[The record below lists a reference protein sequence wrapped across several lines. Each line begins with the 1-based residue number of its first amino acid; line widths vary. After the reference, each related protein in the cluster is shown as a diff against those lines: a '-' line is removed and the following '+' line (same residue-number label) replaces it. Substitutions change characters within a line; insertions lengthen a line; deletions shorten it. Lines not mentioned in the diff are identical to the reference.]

1 MFKNVAKSI
10 LIITI
15 IFIIGLS
22 GNIMTAL
29 ATTQSDLN
37 DIQDKIDATKKE
49 IDQVEDALTGALA
62 QVQSLNAEISEH
74 ENNIEELDT
83 KIENI
88 NSQIK
93 QAEDDLEQAEA
104 DYEHQQELLEKRL
117 VAIYKSGNTTY
128 LDVLLSSK
136 NIVDFISKYHNVEK
150 IAECDQNLLKQ
161 IESNK
166 KNIEE
171 SKTLLETSKE
181 QIEALKKSKE
191 ATIDALKASQAMKKS
206 YVDQLSAEEKALE
219 AELEEFERDKKKIQ
233 EELERIALQNNGGV
247 AVVPGK
253 PSEAGYIFPVAG
265 LNIYNINRRYYPS
278 YPGHTGV
285 DININVKG
293 KSVVAVKDGTV
304 VTSTALRR
312 SDGTYR
318 SYGEYVVI
326 DHHDGTMTLYAHMSP
341 NSRRVSVGQKV
352 VQGQVLGIVG
362 TTGNSTGLHL
372 HFEVR
377 INGKC
382 VNPLPYLQ

>member
-1 MFKNVAKSI
+1 MLRHVVKS
-10 LIITI
+10 TI
-15 IFIIGLS
+15 IVAIIFVLSLS
-22 GNIMTAL
+22 GNIMIAL
-29 ATTQSDLN
+29 ATTQSDLE
-37 DIQDKIDATKKE
+37 DIQNKIEETE
-49 IDQVEDALTGALA
+49 QQIVEVEQELTGALA
-62 QVQSLNAEISEH
+62 QIRNLNAEIAEY
-74 ENNIEELDT
+74 ENEISDL
-83 KIENI
+83 
-88 NSQIK
+88 NSQIDSVNAK
-93 QAEDDLEQAEA
+93 IEEAEEQIVQAEE
-104 DYEHQQELLEKRL
+104 DYAHQQQLLEKRL

-136 NIVDFISKYHNVEK
+136 DIADFISKYHQVEK

-161 IESNK
+161 IQQNK
-166 KNIEE
+166 TDIEE
-171 SKTLLETSKE
+171 AKALLETSKE

-191 ATIDALKASQAMKKS
+191 DTAKSLKASQSVKQS
-206 YVDQLSAEEKALE
+206 YIDQLNEEEAALQE
-219 AELEEFERDKKKIQ
+219 DLEQFERDKKEIQ
-233 EELERIALQNNGGV
+233 EELARIARENNGGKEVV
-247 AVVPGK
+247 AGS

-293 KSVVAVKDGTV
+293 RSVIAAKAGTV

-312 SDGTYR
+312 SDGSYR

-341 NSRRVSVGQKV
+341 NSRRVSKGDYVS
-352 VQGQVLGIVG
+352 QGQVLGIVG